1 MLEKLKSGAARKE
14 ICNQFNCSPATLTRL
29 VKNKDIIT
37 KIAQQNKN
45 ISKKRMRL
53 GSNKEVEDALLIWFR
68 EMRSK
73 EAILTGPLLLEK
85 ANYFAKKLN
94 VDFVPK
100 QGWLESGKREKTY
113 ISKTFTVRKV
123 LRI

>member
-73 EAILTGPLLLEK
+73 EAILTGPH
-85 ANYFAKKLN
+85 Y
-94 VDFVPK
+94 
-100 QGWLESGKREKTY
+100 
-113 ISKTFTVRKV
+113 
-123 LRI
+123 